1 MRTTVSCLIATFGY
15 YFLPSKLFLGNRM
28 ARVGEA
34 LRFAC
39 PVHVTGPCTR
49 RPTFRPAMRP
59 VGSRRL
65 GCDHRVSQA
74 RNKLFARAPAAQ
86 DGSSHPAQEEEVTPL
101 LDAPLVEV
109 AQLLSAPKE
118 LGAAIDGPGIYAI
131 YSSDGTL
138 QYIGLSRKVTRV
150 LVWEQKYAADVKF

>member
-1 MRTTVSCLIATFGY
+1 M
-15 YFLPSKLFLGNRM
+15 
-28 ARVGEA
+28 
-34 LRFAC
+34 
-39 PVHVTGPCTR
+39 
-49 RPTFRPAMRP
+49 
-59 VGSRRL
+59 
-65 GCDHRVSQA
+65 
-74 RNKLFARAPAAQ
+74 
-86 DGSSHPAQEEEVTPL
+86 

-150 LVWEQKYAADVKF
+150 LVWEQKYAADVNF